1 MSYTVLENFDNNA
14 NLSDEAKKMF
24 EKVEELDY
32 TFQEFIKYYPEAYAK
47 NKVYDLKD
55 YSVQNVIFDVNRKMK
70 ELNEK
75 LKKIEETHDAD
86 IKDYNKEGSELQKIF
101 FSLAERLEQIIPP
114 ETSAQ
119 LKQDKITLYRTN
131 IVKMIFLISGI
142 GIISGSIYHLIK

>member
-1 MSYTVLENFDNNA
+1 MTYSILENFDNNV
-14 NLSDEAKKMF
+14 NLSEESKNAI

-55 YSVQNVIFDVNRKMK
+55 YSVQNVVFDVNRKMK
-70 ELNEK
+70 DLNEK
-75 LKKIEETHDAD
+75 LKNAESKHDSD
-86 IKDYNKEGSELQKIF
+86 IKGFNKQGIELEGIF
-101 FSLAERLEQIIPP
+101 LSLAERLEQIIPP
-114 ETSAQ
+114 ETSSQ

>member
-1 MSYTVLENFDNNA
+1 
-14 NLSDEAKKMF
+14 
-24 EKVEELDY
+24 
-32 TFQEFIKYYPEAYAK
+32 
-47 NKVYDLKD
+47 
-55 YSVQNVIFDVNRKMK
+55 MK

-75 LKKIEETHDAD
+75 LKKMEETHDAD

-114 ETSAQ
+114 ETSSQ

>member
-14 NLSDEAKKMF
+14 NLSDEAKKTF

-55 YSVQNVIFDVNRKMK
+55 YSVQNVIFDINRKMK

-75 LKKIEETHDAD
+75 LKKMEETHDAD
-86 IKDYNKEGSELQKIF
+86 IKDYNKEGSELQKF
-101 FSLAERLEQIIPP
+101 FHL
-114 ETSAQ
+114 
-119 LKQDKITLYRTN
+119 LKD
-131 IVKMIFLISGI
+131 
-142 GIISGSIYHLIK
+142 